1 MQWRLQRS
9 CCAFI
14 ILLMSASPL
23 GAQEPGFAKAA
34 EKVTNL
40 DAVVISAADAGP
52 HIWEYHRGDQ
62 KVLVLGTIYPVPV
75 HLDFVPA
82 TIQKSI
88 DASSVVVG
96 PPGVVVG
103 EGIGLFRGLTLW
115 SSVRRSKYLPEGR
128 TLSDVFPTEDYR
140 RWTELKARYLS
151 GNRDVERMLPMY
163 AAWQLY
169 EAVLEHSGIE
179 RKKVSAVE
187 TVMKLAKDRRIPVV
201 DAKFHLAIRD
211 PKRAVAEFAV
221 DAKAD
226 QHCLRA
232 TMDGIE
238 SLPGL
243 SQQLARDWS
252 DGSVEGMK
260 ATLDSDTL
268 PVPCWSWLTNEA
280 IARQQGEDLD
290 RAVRDSWIKAVQEA
304 AGSDKTVFTTAP
316 VTDVLRGTGRI
327 AWLLSQG
334 FTQVMEAS
342 PAAPM
347 KTRD

>member
-1 MQWRLQRS
+1 MQSRLLGS

-14 ILLMSASPL
+14 VLLASAGRL
-23 GAQEPGFAKAA
+23 GAQEPSA
-34 EKVTNL
+34 EDVTNL

-52 HIWEYHRGDQ
+52 HVWEYQRGAQ
-62 KVLVLGTIYPVPV
+62 KVLVLGTIYPVPTS
-75 HLDFVPA
+75 LDFVPA
-82 TIQKSI
+82 TVQKSI

-96 PPGVVVG
+96 SSGVVVG

-115 SSVRRSKYLPEGR
+115 SSVRKSKYLPVGR
-128 TLSDVFPTEDYR
+128 TLSDVLSPEDYR
-140 RWTELKARYLS
+140 RWTGLKARYLS

-169 EAVLEHSGIE
+169 EAVLERSSIE
-179 RKKVSAVE
+179 QRKVSAIE
-187 TVMKLAKDRRIPVV
+187 TVMQLAKGKRIPVV

-211 PKRAVAEFAV
+211 PKRAIAEFAV
-221 DAKAD
+221 DAEAD
-226 QHCLRA
+226 QRCLRG

-252 DGSVEGMK
+252 DGNVEAMK
-260 ATLDSDTL
+260 ATLDSNIL
-268 PVPCWSWLTNEA
+268 PTPCWSWLTNEA

-290 RAVRDSWIKAVQEA
+290 RAVRDAWIKALQEA
-304 AGSDKTVFTTAP
+304 ARSNKVVFTTAP
-316 VTDVLRGTGRI
+316 VTDVLRGTGRV

-334 FTQVMEAS
+334 FTPVTEAS
-342 PAAPM
+342 PVPAAAL
-347 KTRD
+347 D

>member
-1 MQWRLQRS
+1 MQSRLLGS

-14 ILLMSASPL
+14 VLLASAGRL
-23 GAQEPGFAKAA
+23 GAQEPSA
-34 EKVTNL
+34 EGVTNL

-52 HIWEYHRGDQ
+52 HVWEYQRGAQ
-62 KVLVLGTIYPVPV
+62 KVLVLGTIYPVPTS
-75 HLDFVPA
+75 LDFVPA
-82 TIQKSI
+82 TVQKSI

-96 PPGVVVG
+96 SSGVVVG

-115 SSVRRSKYLPEGR
+115 SSVRKSKYLPVGR
-128 TLSDVFPTEDYR
+128 TLSDVLSPEDYR
-140 RWTELKARYLS
+140 RWTGLKARYLS

-169 EAVLEHSGIE
+169 EAVLERSSIE
-179 RKKVSAVE
+179 QRKVSAIE
-187 TVMKLAKDRRIPVV
+187 TVMQLAKGKRIPVV

-211 PKRAVAEFAV
+211 PKRAIAEFAV
-221 DAKAD
+221 DAEAD
-226 QHCLRA
+226 QRCLRG

-252 DGSVEGMK
+252 DGNVEAMK
-260 ATLDSDTL
+260 ATLDSNIL
-268 PVPCWSWLTNEA
+268 PTPCWSWLTNEA

-290 RAVRDSWIKAVQEA
+290 RAVRDAWIKALQEA
-304 AGSDKTVFTTAP
+304 ARSNKVVFTTAP
-316 VTDVLRGTGRI
+316 VTDVLRGTGRV

-334 FTQVMEAS
+334 FTPVTEAS
-342 PAAPM
+342 PVPAAAL
-347 KTRD
+347 D

>member
-1 MQWRLQRS
+1 MQWRLQRA

-14 ILLMSASPL
+14 VLLASAGQL
-23 GAQEPGFAKAA
+23 GAQEPGTAETV

-40 DAVVISAADAGP
+40 DAMVISATDAGP
-52 HIWEYHRGDQ
+52 HIWEYRRGDQ
-62 KVLVLGTIYPVPV
+62 KVLVLGTVYPVPTG
-75 HLDFVPA
+75 LDFVPA
-82 TIQKSI
+82 TLQKSI
-88 DASSVVVG
+88 DASSVVIG
-96 PPGVVVG
+96 SPGVVVG

-128 TLSDVFPTEDYR
+128 TLSDVLPPGDYQ
-140 RWTELKARYLS
+140 RWTELKARYLP

-169 EAVLEHSGIE
+169 EAVLERSDLE
-179 RKKVSAVE
+179 QKTVSAVE
-187 TVMKLAKDRRIPVV
+187 TVMRLARDKRIPVI
-201 DAKFHLAIRD
+201 DAKFHLVIRD

-221 DAKAD
+221 DAEAD
-226 QHCLRA
+226 QRCLRA

-252 DGSVEGMK
+252 DGSVEGMR
-260 ATLDSDTL
+260 ATLDADTL
-268 PVPCWSWLTNEA
+268 PTPCWSWLTNEA

-290 RAVRDSWIKAVQEA
+290 RAVRGSWIRAVQEA
-304 AGSDKTVFTTAP
+304 AGANRIVFTTAP

-327 AWLLSQG
+327 AWLLGLG
-334 FTQVMEAS
+334 FVPVTEAS
-342 PAAPM
+342 PLPTP
-347 KTRD
+347 TRD